1 MQFMPLDDSIIGIVI
16 TVIDPDESLAFLR
29 LARKKKLK
37 RSTGPFHISRSLI
50 NKSGKPYF

>member
-29 LARKKKLK
+29 LARKKKYHFYLSK
-37 RSTGPFHISRSLI
+37 TWREVDKNLRI
-50 NKSGKPYF
+50 KCV